1 MKFVPHLSTLIL
13 CSSASFLG
21 AELLFYEPFDYP
33 AETEIDGQT
42 PELGAGGA
50 WTDTSSG
57 DGTPS
62 NSPVFRVLTVRA
74 NATNGGD
81 ASGQTWSGIPEASTF
96 PNTGGYLE
104 GMRRDNNEGN
114 IPLAASVT
122 SRFTDGSTI
131 WLSYVAAATTVTG
144 ATDNHHE
151 PTLAIGAEE
160 IGGGDEVGGNN
171 GDDRARTPL
180 GEAVGAG
187 SKFNNAAGEIEAMY
201 WDDESVDGEFTQFF
215 SSTNLPR
222 VTDPMNVEVPAPQ
235 QLIIVRI
242 EFGSENEVITTNVFG
257 IDPFTVPTLAEFEE
271 TAVTTTTVNNLDQ
284 SMFDT
289 LSFDAVRS
297 NLDEIRIGT
306 EFEDMFG
313 GSDPGVSVLAI
324 TEIVGSGADG
334 SVTIRWNSRP
344 GVKYVVEASVD
355 LTGWFGLD
363 EEVFGEAESDST
375 TFTESIE
382 DDTGLSTE
390 TTARYYRVRVSDE

>member
-1 MKFVPHLSTLIL
+1 
-13 CSSASFLG
+13 
-21 AELLFYEPFDYP
+21 
-33 AETEIDGQT
+33 
-42 PELGAGGA
+42 
-50 WTDTSSG
+50 
-57 DGTPS
+57 
-62 NSPVFRVLTVRA
+62 
-74 NATNGGD
+74 
-81 ASGQTWSGIPEASTF
+81 
-96 PNTGGYLE
+96 
-104 GMRRDNNEGN
+104 
-114 IPLAASVT
+114 
-122 SRFTDGSTI
+122 
-131 WLSYVAAATTVTG
+131 
-144 ATDNHHE
+144 
-151 PTLAIGAEE
+151 
-160 IGGGDEVGGNN
+160 
-171 GDDRARTPL
+171 
-180 GEAVGAG
+180 
-187 SKFNNAAGEIEAMY
+187 
-201 WDDESVDGEFTQFF
+201 
-215 SSTNLPR
+215 
-222 VTDPMNVEVPAPQ
+222 MNVEVPAPQ

-382 DDTGLSTE
+382 DDTGLITE